1 MKKKSHK
8 GIKKLVSFALALA
21 VTASLLPAAALPAE
35 ASEQAAPVETSAAPT
50 EVSGY
55 LDNETPEQLDKYLFW
70 KLRKGLQ
77 RPGDFS
83 GISAERQ
90 RALCFAGA
98 DFHDCQQQ

>member
-50 EVSGY
+50 EVS
-55 LDNETPEQLDKYLFW
+55 
-70 KLRKGLQ
+70 
-77 RPGDFS
+77 
-83 GISAERQ
+83 
-90 RALCFAGA
+90 
-98 DFHDCQQQ
+98 